1 MKSGIVIAAA
11 AAAGLI
17 ATTAIASAHES
28 RMGDAALGAT
38 AGMLVAGPVGLVA
51 GGAIGYTYSTVT
63 ATTGTIAGT
72 TIAIIVDRG
81 RLNRRSGRPKPRDF
95 GLSPY
100 RSRADGIS
108 S

>member
-38 AGMLVAGPVGLVA
+38 AGMLVAGPGGLVA
-51 GGAIGYTYSTVT
+51 GGAIGYTQGPHISHHIFHGHRHYRHYRRHH
-63 ATTGTIAGT
+63 
-72 TIAIIVDRG
+72 DR
-81 RLNRRSGRPKPRDF
+81 D
-95 GLSPY
+95 Y
-100 RSRADGIS
+100 R
-108 S
+108 

>member
-1 MKSGIVIAAA
+1 MKSGIVVAA

-51 GGAIGYTYSTVT
+51 GGAIGYTQGPHISHHIFHGHRHYRHYRRHH
-63 ATTGTIAGT
+63 
-72 TIAIIVDRG
+72 DR
-81 RLNRRSGRPKPRDF
+81 D
-95 GLSPY
+95 Y
-100 RSRADGIS
+100 R
-108 S
+108 

>member
-1 MKSGIVIAAA
+1 MKSGIVIAA

-51 GGAIGYTYSTVT
+51 GGAIGYTQGPHISHHIFHGRRHYRHYRRHH
-63 ATTGTIAGT
+63 
-72 TIAIIVDRG
+72 DR
-81 RLNRRSGRPKPRDF
+81 D
-95 GLSPY
+95 Y
-100 RSRADGIS
+100 R
-108 S
+108 

>member
-1 MKSGIVIAAA
+1 MKSGIVIAA

-51 GGAIGYTYSTVT
+51 GGAIGYTQGPHISHHIFHGHRHYRHYRRHH
-63 ATTGTIAGT
+63 
-72 TIAIIVDRG
+72 DR
-81 RLNRRSGRPKPRDF
+81 D
-95 GLSPY
+95 Y
-100 RSRADGIS
+100 R
-108 S
+108 

>member
-1 MKSGIVIAAA
+1 MKSGIVIAA

-51 GGAIGYTYSTVT
+51 GGAIGYTQGPHISHHIFHGHRHYRHYRRYH
-63 ATTGTIAGT
+63 
-72 TIAIIVDRG
+72 DR
-81 RLNRRSGRPKPRDF
+81 D
-95 GLSPY
+95 Y
-100 RSRADGIS
+100 R
-108 S
+108 

>member
-1 MKSGIVIAAA
+1 MKSGIVIA

-51 GGAIGYTYSTVT
+51 GGAIGYTQGPHISHHIFHGHRHYRHYRRHH
-63 ATTGTIAGT
+63 
-72 TIAIIVDRG
+72 DR
-81 RLNRRSGRPKPRDF
+81 D
-95 GLSPY
+95 Y
-100 RSRADGIS
+100 R
-108 S
+108 